1 MNKWTK
7 SVLAIMTASLAVTTP
22 ISSMAAKESSVT
34 VQGASKGD
42 GAIDEKLIRKIEKSV
57 ERLVQVVPYL
67 RNYPITEF
75 EMNAETSRIEVKKY
89 QTKEKKAP
97 FVRMHVDQNSG
108 EVKFFS
114 HITGKEGFSSTYP
127 LEDAKKKATEF
138 MKQWYGEDMADY
150 QLDQEASNRNSSILF
165 RKMVNGIPFRN
176 DTLNFAINS
185 EGQIQHLAKGDGDA
199 DPMEMEQDISK
210 IQFADPNKVHPKEK
224 VEAMFASAMKPYYG
238 QSADG
243 QSYRFLY
250 TPSFEEI
257 NASTGAERSAK
268 PNEKIIQFQP
278 KAKQTI
284 IKSKEEAVA
293 FLTAKTGYNPTKGR
307 ATFQEESN
315 PKTGITNYLWMTEEE
330 VIANIF
336 FETKTGK
343 VTNYQVLD
351 TKRKSEADKKLNEEQ
366 ALKAAVEAMSEFL
379 PLTDKEMAV
388 TANRYE
394 PDQNLYNF
402 DFTVLHQGYPVD
414 GMLRQAHV
422 DAATGKATLL
432 DWRVSQTIKLPDI
445 KNAMTKEEAA
455 KKFLKKYPLKL
466 YYSLNEENKNMAEL
480 VYISPLVSNEEIDA
494 LTGEFYTYGE
504 EIETE

>member
-7 SVLAIMTASLAVTTP
+7 TVFAIMTASLAVTAP
-22 ISSMAAKESSVT
+22 ISSMAAKESNVT
-34 VQGASKGD
+34 VLGESKGD
-42 GAIDEKLIRKIEKSV
+42 GAIDEKLIKKIEKSV
-57 ERLVQVVPYL
+57 ERLVQIVPYL
-67 RNYPITEF
+67 KNYPITEL

-97 FVRMHVDQNSG
+97 FVSLHVDQNTG
-108 EVKFFS
+108 EIKFFS
-114 HITGKEGFSSTYP
+114 HITGKGGFSSTYP
-127 LEDAKKKATEF
+127 LEDAKKRATEF

-150 QLDQEASNRNSSILF
+150 QLDEEASNRNSSILF
-165 RKMVNGIPFRN
+165 RKRVNGIPFRN

-185 EGQIQHLAKGDGDA
+185 EGQIQHLARGDGYA
-199 DPMEMEQDISK
+199 EPVEMEQDISK

-250 TPSFEEI
+250 APSHEGI
-257 NASTGAERSAK
+257 NASRGAELSAK
-268 PNEKIIQFQP
+268 QNDKIIQFQP

-284 IKSKEEAVA
+284 IKSKEEAAA
-293 FLTAKTGYNPTKGR
+293 FLAAQTGYNPTKGR
-307 ATFQEESN
+307 GTFQEESN
-315 PKTGITNYLWMTEEE
+315 PKTGITNYLWMTEDE

-351 TKRKSEADKKLNEEQ
+351 TKRKSAADKKLNEEQ

-379 PLTDKEMAV
+379 PLTDKEMV
-388 TANRYE
+388 ITANRYE
-394 PDQNLYNF
+394 RDQNLFKF
-402 DFTVLHQGYPVD
+402 DFTMLHQGYPVD

-432 DWRVSQTIKLPDI
+432 DLRVSQTIKLPDI

-455 KKFLKKYPLKL
+455 KKFLKKYPMKL
-466 YYSLNEENKNMAEL
+466 YYSLDEENKNIAEL

-504 EIETE
+504 EGESE

>member
-7 SVLAIMTASLAVTTP
+7 SVFVLMTASLVVTAP
-22 ISSMAAKESSVT
+22 ISAMAAKESSVT
-34 VQGASKGD
+34 AQEESKGD
-42 GAIDEKLIRKIEKSV
+42 GAIDEKLIKKIEKSV
-57 ERLVQVVPYL
+57 GRLVQVVPYL
-67 RNYPITEF
+67 RDYPITELG
-75 EMNAETSRIEVKKY
+75 MNAETSRIEVKKY
-89 QTKEKKAP
+89 QTKENKAP
-97 FVRMHVDQNSG
+97 FVSIHVDQHSG

-114 HITGKEGFSSTYP
+114 HITGKGGFSSTYP

-150 QLDQEASNRNSSILF
+150 QLDEEASNRNSSILF

-185 EGQIQHLAKGDGDA
+185 EGQIQHLARGDGYA
-199 DPMEMEQDISK
+199 EPVEMEQDLRK
-210 IQFADPNKVHPKEK
+210 IQFADPKKVHAKEK

-250 TPSFEEI
+250 TPSLEEI
-257 NASTGAERSAK
+257 NASMGAELPAK
-268 PNEKIIQFQP
+268 PNNKIIQFQP

-284 IKSKEEAVA
+284 IKSKEEAAA
-293 FLTAKTGYNPTKGR
+293 FLAAKTGYNPTKGR
-307 ATFQEESN
+307 ATFQEASD
-315 PKTGITNYLWMTEEE
+315 PKTGVSNYLWTTEDEF
-330 VIANIF
+330 IANIF

-351 TKRKSEADKKLNEEQ
+351 TKRKSEADKKLSEEQ

-379 PLTDKEMAV
+379 PLTDKEMVV

-402 DFTVLHQGYPVD
+402 DFTMLHEGYPVD
-414 GMLRQAHV
+414 GMLRQAHI

-432 DWRVSQTIKLPDI
+432 DWRIAQTIKLPDI
-445 KNAMTKEEAA
+445 KNALTQEEAA
-455 KKFLKKYPLKL
+455 KKFLGKYPMKL
-466 YYSLNEENKNMAEL
+466 YYSLDEENKNVAEL
-480 VYISPLVSNEEIDA
+480 VYISPLVPKEEIDA

-504 EIETE
+504 GEATE